1 MFKKIT
7 SIILALTLILSFA
20 GCAQGNTEVTD
31 DPSISSTQS
40 TSTPETKAT
49 ESTETDK
56 IDDLDKVETDE
67 KLLTIDITLP
77 SSFFQDQDMSTFDTE
92 AYVKENGFIAAKV
105 NEDQSL
111 TVTMT
116 KIKHR
121 ALLDEMSASI
131 ETGLAEYVE
140 GKDTPYIKEITHN
153 DNFTVVTMKV
163 DRAAYESAFD
173 MMPFVI
179 AMSAGMY
186 QMFLEIE
193 SHVEINIVDV
203 ATGETFKTTTYP
215 DTLDG

>member
-20 GCAQGNTEVTD
+20 GCAQSNTEPTV
-31 DPSISSTQS
+31 DPSSSSSQP
-40 TSTPETKAT
+40 TSIPETKAT
-49 ESTETDK
+49 EDPAV
-56 IDDLDKVETDE
+56 DYNVDTDE
-67 KLLTIDITLP
+67 KFLTVEITLP
-77 SSFFQDQDMSTFDTE
+77 SSFFQGEDMATFDTD

-116 KIKHR
+116 KGKHQD
-121 ALLDEMSASI
+121 LLNEMSASI
-131 ETGLAEYVE
+131 ETSLAEYVE
-140 GKDTPYIKEITHN
+140 SEDTPYIKEITHN
-153 DNFTVVTMKV
+153 DDFTVVTMKV

-186 QMFLEIE
+186 QMFLEME

-215 DTLDG
+215 DTLDS